1 MKIIDVPQ
9 SGKIG
14 IQVAIPSRYGQCRRI
29 WVPGSNPNTVAQSGV
44 RANFLS
50 RLRAFT
56 ALTEAEQNA
65 WIAAAALE
73 QTKGK
78 MGQSGPMTGLQLYMA
93 INCSLM
99 AIGGTPVAA
108 PPAKPATD
116 NLPIDQLLITNTGG
130 TIALKLTTTASPPD
144 GTMLWGA
151 APQLASRRCTPNMV
165 LLGTTGSPIASEIT
179 ITNAYTARFGVPPV
193 GSRIFVACNTH
204 PDGWEGIR
212 RSWTAVVPASA

>member
-29 WVPGSNPNTVAQSGV
+29 WGPGSNPNTVAQSGV

-50 RLRAFT
+50 QLRAFT
-56 ALTEAEQNA
+56 ALTEAQQNA

-73 QTKGK
+73 QTRGK
-78 MGQSGPMTGLQLYMA
+78 LGQSGPMTGLQLYLML
-93 INCSLM
+93 NCARL
-99 AIGGTPVAA
+99 AIGGTVTATV
-108 PPAKPATD
+108 PAKPATD
-116 NLPIDQLLITNTGG
+116 NLPIDALNITNTGG
-130 TIALKLTTTASPPD
+130 TIALKLHTTASPPD

-151 APQLASRRCTPNMV
+151 VPQLSSRRSTPAMV

-179 ITNAYTARFGVPPV
+179 ITSAYTGRFGVPTV
-193 GSRIFVACNTH
+193 GSRIFVACNTNQ
-204 PDGWEGIR
+204 DGWEGVR
-212 RSWTAVVPASA
+212 RTWTALVPAET